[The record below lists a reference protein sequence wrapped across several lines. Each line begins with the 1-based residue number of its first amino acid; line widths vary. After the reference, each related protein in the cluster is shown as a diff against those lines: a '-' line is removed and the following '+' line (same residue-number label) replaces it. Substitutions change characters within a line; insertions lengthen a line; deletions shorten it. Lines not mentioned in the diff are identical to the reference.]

1 MQTRWAVLALQGSA
15 AGASDRLHPHL
26 PAWEPQGFA
35 LPYEGQSQLGGGGT
49 GMGTTEQCDKAVL
62 FVQVEGHVGSVLCF
76 SVPVCF
82 SWVLP
87 LLHPSGGAAESP
99 EVP

>member
-1 MQTRWAVLALQGSA
+1 
-15 AGASDRLHPHL
+15 
-26 PAWEPQGFA
+26 
-35 LPYEGQSQLGGGGT
+35 
-49 GMGTTEQCDKAVL
+49 MGTTEQCDKAVL

-99 EVP
+99 EERAMMMHVAAACWGGVGLCDPQPSSQPVQFGDPECHPYNKTQLQR

>member
-1 MQTRWAVLALQGSA
+1 
-15 AGASDRLHPHL
+15 
-26 PAWEPQGFA
+26 
-35 LPYEGQSQLGGGGT
+35 
-49 GMGTTEQCDKAVL
+49 MGTTEQCDKAVL

-99 EVP
+99 EQPAGGVGLCDPQPSSQPVQFGDPECHPYNKTQLQR